1 MAWGFGSHTSGRPK
15 TSDEITWPTL
25 ISDYVDQQ
33 QSARLCHWPLP
44 SQSQS
49 AQGSPS
55 SSGGIM
61 VFNNSIHHGCC
72 IGIMLAL
79 GAASDQLREFLSA
92 TTVQVQRFVLIRPQ

>member
-1 MAWGFGSHTSGRPK
+1 MAWGFGSHASGRPI

-33 QSARLCHWPLP
+33 QSARLGHWPLP

-61 VFNNSIHHGCC
+61 VFNNS
-72 IGIMLAL
+72 MAAAL
-79 GAASDQLREFLSA
+79 VSWWLWEPLRTSCENFR
-92 TTVQVQRFVLIRPQ
+92 QP